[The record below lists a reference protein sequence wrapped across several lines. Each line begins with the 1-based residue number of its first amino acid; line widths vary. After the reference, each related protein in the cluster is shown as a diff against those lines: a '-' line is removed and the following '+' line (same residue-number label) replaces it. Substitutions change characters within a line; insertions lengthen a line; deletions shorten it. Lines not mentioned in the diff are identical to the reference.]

1 MTDPNTI
8 PRALEWI
15 ANAEAGVLDA
25 YRVAVV
31 GTHGADSPFCR
42 AVLPAILQRQ
52 AALRAEQQRR
62 RR

>member
-8 PRALEWI
+8 PRALEWV
-15 ANAEAGVLDA
+15 AQAEADVLDA

-31 GTHGADSPFCR
+31 GTYGREHPFVK
-42 AVLPAILQRQ
+42 AVLPAVEARRVELMR
-52 AALRAEQQRR
+52 EQQRR